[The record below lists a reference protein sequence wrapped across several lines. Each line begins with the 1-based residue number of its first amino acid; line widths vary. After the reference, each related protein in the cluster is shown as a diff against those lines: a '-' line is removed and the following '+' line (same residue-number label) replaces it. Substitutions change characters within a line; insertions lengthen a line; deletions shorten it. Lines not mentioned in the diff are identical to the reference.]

1 MLNTR
6 DYELIQIP
14 KVIYSS
20 TGVEFGEPLVPL
32 PTLSLGI
39 KSSTETVEMHKKV
52 EEGSVSDN
60 QTLFT
65 KNSSPSNTNF

>member
-39 KSSTETVEMHKKV
+39 KTSTETVEMHKKV
-52 EEGSVSDN
+52 EEGSDN

-65 KNSSPSNTNF
+65 KNSSPANTNF